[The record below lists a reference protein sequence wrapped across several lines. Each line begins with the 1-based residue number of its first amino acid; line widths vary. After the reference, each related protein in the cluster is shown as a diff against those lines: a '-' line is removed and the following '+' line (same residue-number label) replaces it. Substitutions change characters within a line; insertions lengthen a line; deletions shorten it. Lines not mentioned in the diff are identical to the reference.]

1 MPAPLTADRAS
12 QAAGSARDPM
22 AQIRPAIA
30 SASTPA
36 ARPASAPSPATVAA
50 GRRSRARL
58 LSGESSSQEESA
70 GESAIGPNA
79 CASISSPAA
88 IATTSAAPAT
98 AWLAAWLEAWPA
110 GWRRPRSAC

>member
-12 QAAGSARDPM
+12 QAAGSARDPWC
-22 AQIRPAIA
+22 RYGPAIA

-36 ARPASAPSPATVAA
+36 ATPASAPSPATVAA
-50 GRRSRARL
+50 GRRSRARRS
-58 LSGESSSQEESA
+58 SGESSSQEESA

-88 IATTSAAPAT
+88 IPITSAAPAT
-98 AWLAAWLEAWPA
+98 AWLAAWLEA
-110 GWRRPRSAC
+110 